1 MALHVRHNHLPSPT
15 RRVLLSGSAV
25 ACLCVAAIL
34 AAQSPIRVAD
44 SGIPASPLQLVTW
57 TEQKEAEAMIRMEPI
72 PFPPETAPECL
83 ALIDTTPI
91 LPEVDNTA
99 QIDTAELSDESAPL
113 ITADLTDISEE
124 TAEATPKIL
133 PHKSPPN
140 QDTDYTPP
148 QYAAAPQPHYPKD
161 LQRRR
166 ITGTVRVR
174 IHINTQGEPTSVE
187 ILSSTH
193 PSFSLAAK
201 QAILTSWHFTPA
213 KSGSTPVA
221 ASITTNINFA
231 LH

>member
-1 MALHVRHNHLPSPT
+1 MKLKGNYQIKQVADQKVAIYCTEDTADL
-15 RRVLLSGSAV
+15 RRAVSLTGSAEIICKQLLSGDEKEDLIK
-25 ACLCVAAIL
+25 CL
-34 AAQSPIRVAD
+34 
-44 SGIPASPLQLVTW
+44 
-57 TEQKEAEAMIRMEPI
+57 TE
-72 PFPPETAPECL
+72 
-83 ALIDTTPI
+83 
-91 LPEVDNTA
+91 NY
-99 QIDTAELSDESAPL
+99 
-113 ITADLTDISEE
+113 DISEE
-124 TAEATPKIL
+124 TAEATPKVL
-133 PHKSPPN
+133 PHKSTPN
-140 QDTDYTPP
+140 QDADYTPP

-174 IHINTQGEPTSVE
+174 IHINTQGDPTSVE

-193 PSFSLAAK
+193 PSFSQTAK